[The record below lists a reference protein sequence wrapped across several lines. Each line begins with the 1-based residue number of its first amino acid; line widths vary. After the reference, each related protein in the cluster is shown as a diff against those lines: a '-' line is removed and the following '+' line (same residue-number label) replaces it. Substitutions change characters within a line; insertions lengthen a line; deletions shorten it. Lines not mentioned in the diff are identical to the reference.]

1 MTEFFEH
8 YWYCFI
14 IAAIMEGLRVEPDW
28 SVGMCFCT
36 FIYYL
41 SCAILGAKIAEYFME
56 DK

>member
-1 MTEFFEH
+1 MKELFEH

-28 SVGMCFCT
+28 SVGMCFCA

-56 DK
+56 D

>member
-1 MTEFFEH
+1 MKEFVEK

>member
-1 MTEFFEH
+1 MKEFFEH

-56 DK
+56 EK

>member
-1 MTEFFEH
+1 MTEFVEK
-8 YWYCFI
+8 YWSCFI
-14 IAAIMEGLRVEPDW
+14 LAAIMEGLRVEPDW

-56 DK
+56 EK